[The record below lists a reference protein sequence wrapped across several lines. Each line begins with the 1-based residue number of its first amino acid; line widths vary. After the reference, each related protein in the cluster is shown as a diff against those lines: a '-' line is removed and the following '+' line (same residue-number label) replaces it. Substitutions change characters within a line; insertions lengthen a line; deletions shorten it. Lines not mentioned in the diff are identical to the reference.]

1 MPDILLIVLGTALVN
16 HFAVAGWLTRAPAV
30 GQDSFATSRLLAL
43 TSGVAL
49 LITATVSGL
58 LEHWVLQPLGAGYA
72 YLLLLLATAS
82 GSAWLLLRLPGTGWK
97 SSDPRLVAAN
107 GIALSLAFR
116 QATGQADLMS
126 KALVLASL
134 AIAFGLLLVALTE
147 LMGRI
152 EQADVPLP
160 FRGIPIALITA
171 GLMALALL
179 GLTGL
184 LPG

>member
-16 HFAVAGWLTRAPAV
+16 HFAMAGWLARVPP
-30 GQDSFATSRLLAL
+30 GPQDSFAASCVLAL
-43 TSGVAL
+43 ASGVGL
-49 LITATVSGL
+49 LLTATVSGL
-58 LEHWVLQPLGAGYA
+58 LEHWVLQPLDAGYA

-82 GSAWLLLRLPGTGWK
+82 GTAWLLLQIPGAGWK
-97 SSDPRLVAAN
+97 SWDPRLVAAN

-116 QATGQADLMS
+116 QGTEQADLAS
-126 KALVLASL
+126 KALVLGSL
-134 AIAFGLLLVALTE
+134 AAAFGLLLIALTE
-147 LMGRI
+147 LMSRI

-160 FRGIPIALITA
+160 FRGIPIALITT